1 MLLLHKMRGLGASG
15 TPTIMQQVLAGHAG
29 GFTLIELGI
38 VLFILALILSSLL
51 VPLATQV
58 DQRNISDTQKKLDE
72 IKEALIGYAAS
83 QTPPHLPCPDVT
95 SGAGANDG
103 LEDFNAGT
111 GACNA
116 QEGNIPWVTL
126 AVAPTDS
133 WGNRIHYAV
142 SAAFSNRSPAAT
154 MSLASVGTLTICAA
168 AACTPATAIAVNVPA
183 VILSYGKNGW
193 GAINSSTNA
202 QNPAPA
208 SLDELENT
216 NGDSTFVS
224 RAQTAKD
231 SPAGEFDDIVV
242 WLSSSVMFNRMV
254 AAGKLP

>member
-1 MLLLHKMRGLGASG
+1 MRRPRFSRS
-15 TPTIMQQVLAGHAG
+15 PTATRRILVKTAG
-29 GFTLIELGI
+29 GFTLIEIGI
-38 VLFILALILSSLL
+38 VLFILALMLSSLL

-58 DQRNISDTQKKLDE
+58 NQRNISDTQKKLDE
-72 IKEALIGYAAS
+72 AKEAVIGYAAS

-103 LEDFNAGT
+103 QEDFNAGT

-126 AVAPTDS
+126 GVAPTDS

-142 SAAFSNRSPAAT
+142 SAAFSNRAPAAT
-154 MSLASVGTLTICAA
+154 MSLASVGTLTICPV
-168 AACTPATAIAVNVPA
+168 AACTAATAVAINVPA

-202 QNPAPA
+202 LNPAPTSA
-208 SLDELENT
+208 DEIEDT
-216 NGDSTFVS
+216 NGDAIFVS
-224 RAQTAKD
+224 RSQTD
-231 SPAGEFDDIVV
+231 VGSPAGEYDDIVV
-242 WLSSSVMFNRMV
+242 WLSSSVLFNRLV